1 VVKNVGDVHLGGEAV
16 AFADFAAVRNKGVG
30 LPRVGRT
37 VEFASAA
44 NIPGGRFRNHAG
56 LFSVIP
62 FASDPKAVLSVMLI
76 SRLSGGIRKSVLGRS
91 VRAGDGDIYFALPEY
106 LITRKLKFLAKA
118 AATSVGAIAVG
129 CCW

>member
-1 VVKNVGDVHLGGEAV
+1 MDVARVVHVGVREAEARPPIFPVDVFGIM
-16 AFADFAAVRNKGVG
+16 R
-30 LPRVGRT
+30 
-37 VEFASAA
+37 
-44 NIPGGRFRNHAG
+44 G

-76 SRLSGGIRKSVLGRS
+76 SRRSGGIRKSVLGCS
-91 VRAGDGDIYFALPEY
+91 VRTGDDGAYFALPEY